1 MRLWAL
7 YGKMDL
13 LWITRDFKQFLA
25 WGISDVIVSI
35 SSIFA
40 MALLAERFSGIGVWS
55 TPQIEFM
62 LGFSVVNRALL
73 EVFFGFNIAFI
84 SRRIGRGQLDHVLIQ
99 PQPMWMTLLTEGF
112 SPFFGSLTLLP
123 GVGLMVW
130 SFLHLHLKLT
140 FSWVCLLFLLQ
151 SSSLVISLAFQFI
164 WGSIAFWAPRAAEE
178 ISSSTM
184 NLMQTLKSYPL
195 EGLGV
200 GMTVTLLSVLPVGFL
215 GWFPCRALLG
225 IDKSPMALWGTPLAA
240 VIASALTLLIF
251 GKGMQRYGRTG
262 SQRYTNQGHRS

>member
-25 WGISDVIVSI
+25 WGVSDVIVSV
-35 SSIFA
+35 SSIFG

-55 TPQIEFM
+55 TSQIEFM
-62 LGFSVVNRALL
+62 LGFSVVNRGLMEA
-73 EVFFGFNIAFI
+73 FFSYNLCFI

-99 PQPMWMTLLTEGF
+99 PQPIWLTLMTEGF
-112 SPFFGSLTLLP
+112 SPFFGGMMILP
-123 GVGLMVW
+123 GVALLVW
-130 SFLHLHLKLT
+130 SFQHLHLKLT
-140 FSWVCLLFLLQ
+140 VFWVCTLVLLQ
-151 SSSLVISLAFQFI
+151 ISSLVISLAFQFI

-215 GWFPCRALLG
+215 GWFPCRSLLG
-225 IDKSPMALWGTPLAA
+225 IDSSPVALWGTPLAA
-240 VIASALTLLIF
+240 VVASGLTALIF

>member
-1 MRLWAL
+1 
-7 YGKMDL
+7 MDL

-123 GVGLMVW
+123 GVALLVW

-140 FSWVCLLFLLQ
+140 FSWACLLVLLQ
-151 SSSLVISLAFQFI
+151 GSALVISLAFQFI

-225 IDKSPMALWGTPLAA
+225 IDKSPGALWGTPLAA